1 MCFPRLVAVTSA
13 LKVGRFPHTSI
24 PDLRLARGTQDK
36 LEVLKT
42 TRAAPTT
49 LILSIYGLTLR
60 VVREVYGRH
69 RPVIEAR
76 RPSYVFMC
84 SLQKVL
90 TGSAVAILQF
100 SVRKVSVDWT
110 ELCNVTVPLRTCAV
124 HAAATGWLRRLAA
137 CRRLHPLCR
146 RSRHGEHRG

>member
-1 MCFPRLVAVTSA
+1 MCLPRLVAVTSA
-13 LKVGRFPHTSI
+13 WKLGDFHTQAFLFYASLVAPKTNLKYSKQHVRPQQRS
-24 PDLRLARGTQDK
+24 
-36 LEVLKT
+36 
-42 TRAAPTT
+42 
-49 LILSIYGLTLR
+49 LSIYGLTLR
-60 VVREVYGRH
+60 VVREVYGWH